1 MSTWLEDDS
10 LLDDM
15 ASALYAFRQWLSEQA
30 EHYPDMD
37 NSGIDGLLARYTEE
51 TGRRPPRVDPEPTV

>member
-1 MSTWLEDDS
+1 MSRLLEDDS

-15 ASALYAFRQWLSEQA
+15 ASALSAFRGWLSEQA

-37 NSGIDGLLARYTEE
+37 NSGLDEILARYTAE
-51 TGRRPPRVDPEPTV
+51 TGRRPPRVEGAN